1 MLHLATCVFFFNK
14 KKLLY
19 LLQMLS
25 AILQSLATE
34 KFRRLMQDEF
44 IFTSFKIFAYKADI
58 LA

>member
-1 MLHLATCVFFFNK
+1 
-14 KKLLY
+14 
-19 LLQMLS
+19 MLS